1 VKVDGGRRPAARPGL
16 SRRALARFVAT
27 VCTALLAW
35 PSLAERPAAAG
46 PVPGRAAIASAHP
59 LATEAGFEILAR
71 GGNAFDAAVAVSAAL
86 AVVEPNGSGPGGGGF
101 YLLHRASDGR
111 QVVVDAREV
120 APAAATP
127 GMFLDANGNPVE
139 GLSTRHALGAA
150 IPGAPAGWQHLA
162 DAYGRLPLATSLA
175 PAIRLAREGFVLT
188 GRMSEDLG
196 RALRDEG
203 LLDDGQREFARI
215 YLVDGQPPPAGH
227 RLRLPELAATLEVLA
242 RGSADALYRGPFAQR
257 LVRGVVRLGGLWTLD
272 DLAGY
277 RIVEREPVVATYR
290 GLRVLSTP
298 PPSSGGA
305 WLANVLNVLSGY
317 ELDALDST
325 TRKHVM
331 LEAMRRAHRDRAQ
344 YLGDPAFTDVPL
356 RLLTSPDYAAGLR
369 ASIRADRATP
379 SDALPGYVD
388 AGNPGVHTTHF
399 SVLDAE
405 GNRVAGTITLNGW
418 FGSGIVVPGTGILL
432 NNQMDDFAVKAGV
445 PNMYGLVGAA
455 ANAIA
460 PGKRPLSSMSP
471 TFVEGARGV
480 AILGTP
486 GGSYIPSMVL
496 LGILAWQSGADAAA
510 IASAPRLHHQ
520 YRPDAVFAEAG
531 ALTPG
536 ERAGLEE
543 RGHSLRPWPGTIG
556 NLQVVTWDVA
566 TGRVDAASDPR
577 WGGAAAVRPDRDA
590 SATP

>member
-1 VKVDGGRRPAARPGL
+1 LQRVLLG
-16 SRRALARFVAT
+16 FIAT
-27 VCTALLAW
+27 AGAALLAW
-35 PSLAERPAAAG
+35 PVLAEHPAAASLA
-46 PVPGRAAIASAHP
+46 PGRAAIASAHP
-59 LATEAGFEILAR
+59 LATEAGFEVLAR

-127 GMFLDANGNPVE
+127 DMFLDADGNPVE
-139 GLSTRHALGAA
+139 GLSTRHAKGAG

-162 DAYGRLPLATSLA
+162 DTYGRLPLAESLA

-188 GRMSEDLG
+188 ESMSKDLE
-196 RALRDEG
+196 RTLRDED
-203 LLDDGQREFARI
+203 LLDGGQREFARI

-227 RLRLPELAATLEVLA
+227 RLQLPDLAATLEVLT
-242 RGSADALYRGPFAQR
+242 RGGAGAFYRGPFARR
-257 LVRGVVRLGGLWTLD
+257 LVRGVEQLGGIWTLH

-277 RIVEREPVVATYR
+277 RIIEREPVVTTYR
-290 GLRVLSTP
+290 GVRVVGTP
-298 PPSSGGA
+298 PPSSGGV

-344 YLGDPAFTDVPL
+344 YLGDPAFTDVPM

-369 ASIRADRATP
+369 ASIRTDRATP
-379 SDALPGYVD
+379 SDLLPGYVD
-388 AGNPGVHTTHF
+388 AGGQGRHTTHF

-418 FGSGIVVPGTGILL
+418 FGAGIVVPGTGILL
-432 NNQMDDFAVKAGV
+432 NNQMDDFAMKPGV
-445 PNMYGLVGAA
+445 PNMYGLVGAT

-471 TFVEGARGV
+471 TFVEGERGV

-496 LGILAWQSGADAAA
+496 LAILNWNAGADAASMA
-510 IASAPRLHHQ
+510 AAPRFHHQ
-520 YRPDAVFAEAG
+520 YRPDAVFAEPD
-531 ALTPG
+531 ALTPD
-536 ERAGLEE
+536 ERAGLEQ
-543 RGHSLRPWPGTIG
+543 RGHSLRPWPATIG

-566 TGRVDAASDPR
+566 TGKVDAASDPR
-577 WGGAAAVRPDRDA
+577 WGGAAAVRPDRAA
-590 SATP
+590 SASR

>member
-1 VKVDGGRRPAARPGL
+1 VNFLGGRRAARPGPL
-16 SRRALARFVAT
+16 RRVLACFTAAVSA
-27 VCTALLAW
+27 ALLAG
-35 PSLAERPAAAG
+35 PALAQQPAVASPA
-46 PVPGRAAIASAHP
+46 PGRAAIASAHP
-59 LATEAGFEILAR
+59 LATEAGFEVLAR

-101 YLLHRASDGR
+101 YLLHRAADGR
-111 QVVVDAREV
+111 QLVVDAREV

-127 GMFLDANGNPVE
+127 GMFLDADGNPVE
-139 GLSTRHALGAA
+139 GLSTRHAKGAG
-150 IPGAPAGWQHLA
+150 IPGTPAGWQHLA
-162 DAYGRLPLATSLA
+162 TKYGRLPLAVSLA

-188 GRMSEDLG
+188 ESMSRDLE
-196 RALRDEG
+196 RTLRDED
-203 LLDDGQREFARI
+203 LLDGGQREFARI
-215 YLVDGQPPPAGH
+215 YLVDGKPPPAGH
-227 RLRLPELAATLEVLA
+227 RLRLPDLAATLEVLA
-242 RGSADALYRGPFAQR
+242 RGGADAFYRGPFARR
-257 LVRGVVRLGGLWTLD
+257 LMRGVEQLGGIWTPD

-290 GLRVLSTP
+290 GLRVVSTP
-298 PPSSGGA
+298 PPSSGGV

-317 ELDALDST
+317 DLDALDST

-344 YLGDPAFTDVPL
+344 YLGDPAFTDVPV

-388 AGNPGVHTTHF
+388 AVSGGAHTTHF

-471 TFVEGARGV
+471 TFVEGERGV

-510 IASAPRLHHQ
+510 IAAAPRLHHQ
-520 YRPDAVFAEAG
+520 YRPDAVFAEPA
-531 ALTPG
+531 ALTP
-536 ERAGLEE
+536 EEKAGLEE
-543 RGHSLRPWPGTIG
+543 RGHSLRPWPATIG

-577 WGGAAAVRPDRDA
+577 WGGAAAVRAD
-590 SATP
+590 SAALSTP